1 MSERD
6 FFSEEAKRETVTSVR
21 AVEAQTAAE
30 IVVAVRKRSGRY
42 GVLAYHVGLGLA
54 AIVVLYL
61 LVVPAE
67 YSIETIAF
75 EALLAFGIGAA
86 VSANFDT
93 VLRSVSRS
101 STLES
106 NVSTASRAA
115 FYDLGISR
123 TSGRNGIL
131 VYVSLFERRCTLV
144 PDIGIVPNALGP
156 GWQSASADLERAI
169 VQRDLPGFHRALTAL
184 GPVLGSAHPRSVDDV
199 NELPD
204 EVQ

>member
-1 MSERD
+1 MSQRD
-6 FFSEEAKRETVTSVR
+6 FFSDEAKRETATSVR
-21 AVEAQTAAE
+21 AVEAQTSAE

-54 AIVVLYL
+54 ALVVAYL

-67 YSIETIAF
+67 YSVEMIAF
-75 EALLAFGIGAA
+75 EALLAFALGAA
-86 VSANFDT
+86 LSANFDT
-93 VLRSVSRS
+93 VLRWVSRP
-101 STLES
+101 STLDA
-106 NVSTASRAA
+106 NVSTAARAA

-123 TSGRNGIL
+123 TSGRSGIL

-144 PDIGIVPNALGP
+144 PDIGIVPSALEP
-156 GWQSASADLERAI
+156 GWQGANRDLDAAVKR
-169 VQRDLPGFHRALTAL
+169 RDLPGFHRALSAL
-184 GPVLGSAHPRSVDDV
+184 GPVLGRVLPRSADDV

>member
-6 FFSEEAKRETVTSVR
+6 FFSEEAKRESAASVR
-21 AVEAQTAAE
+21 AVEAQTSAE

-54 AIVVLYL
+54 AVVVVYL
-61 LVVPAE
+61 LVVPTE
-67 YSIETIAF
+67 YSVEMIAF
-75 EALLAFGIGAA
+75 EALLAFALGAA
-86 VSANFDT
+86 LSANFDT
-93 VLRSVSRS
+93 VLRLVSRP
-101 STLES
+101 STLEA
-106 NVSTASRAA
+106 NVSIAARAA

-131 VYVSLFERRCTLV
+131 VYVSLFERRCEVV
-144 PDIGIVPNALGP
+144 PDIGIVPSALEP
-156 GWQSASADLERAI
+156 GFQSARADLTSAI
-169 VQRDLPGFHRALTAL
+169 KRRDVPAFNRALSAL
-184 GPVLGSAHPRSVDDV
+184 GPVLGRVHPRSADDV

>member
-6 FFSEEAKRETVTSVR
+6 FFSEEAKRETVASVR
-21 AVEAQTAAE
+21 AVEAQTSAE

-54 AIVVLYL
+54 AVVTLYL

-67 YSIETIAF
+67 YSVEMIAF
-75 EALLAFGIGAA
+75 EALLAFAIGSALA
-86 VSANFDT
+86 ANFDT
-93 VLRSVSRS
+93 VLRLVSRP
-101 STLES
+101 STLET

-123 TSGRNGIL
+123 TSGRSGIL

-144 PDIGIVPNALGP
+144 PDIGIVPGALEP
-156 GWQSASADLERAI
+156 GWASAKADLEKA
-169 VQRDLPGFHRALTAL
+169 VVHRDLPSFYRALTAL
-184 GPVLGSAHPRSVDDV
+184 GPVLGRVLPRSEDDV